1 MGLGQKLK
9 NLRSQKNLTLDNLVD
24 RLNKRSDIKFS
35 KGKISKWENDK
46 EEPRLSSLK
55 VLADFYG
62 VDIDYFLSDNDD
74 HIDSIYETFSS
85 LSEHRKK
92 SVREY
97 AQKQLDS
104 QQTKDKTTLFRETDA
119 TYDFPFKGAV
129 SAGTG
134 EWLYG
139 EINEIITLNHTP
151 PANADFA
158 LKVNGDSMEPFFENG
173 QIIFVKTVEDPSQV
187 FSNQFVIAD
196 LNGEAYLKK
205 IVFEQVGC
213 RLVSLN
219 KKYPD
224 KVVTENDAFYVRG
237 TVVFE

>member
-1 MGLGQKLK
+1 MGNRIKRLRKEKGLTQEELGKMVGLK
-9 NLRSQKNLTLDNLVD
+9 RAAINKYEKGNVENM
-24 RLNKRSDIKFS
+24 KRSVIAELSMFFGVTPAYLMALSDHDYDINEIF
-35 KGKISKWENDK
+35 DK
-46 EEPRLSSLK
+46 LDDGNKKTVYDYAEKTLK
-55 VLADFYG
+55 VQHNAIHDFP
-62 VDIDYFLSDNDD
+62 N
-74 HIDSIYETFSS
+74 TKS
-85 LSEHRKK
+85 LRKNIVK
-92 SVREY
+92 IE
-97 AQKQLDS
+97 
-104 QQTKDKTTLFRETDA
+104 
-119 TYDFPFKGAV
+119 FPFKGAV

-134 EWLYG
+134 EWLDD
-139 EINEIITLNHTP
+139 EIHETIVLDHEP

-158 LKVNGDSMEPFFENG
+158 LKVNGDSMEPFFEND

-237 TVVFE
+237 TVVFEQ

>member
-1 MGLGQKLK
+1 MDLQARRKELG
-9 NLRSQKNLTLDNLVD
+9 LTLEEVG
-24 RLNKRSDIKFS
+24 NKVGV
-35 KGKISKWENDK
+35 GKSTVRKWETGYISNMGRDK
-46 EEPRLSSLK
+46 IVALAK
-55 VLADFYG
+55 VLRISPL
-62 VDIDYFLSDNDD
+62 DILDPNRKDDPTDKILSLYSQLTDSKKDD
-74 HIDSIYETFSS
+74 VIN
-85 LSEHRKK
+85 
-92 SVREY
+92 Y
-97 AQKQLDS
+97 AQKQLDN
-104 QQTKDKTTLFRETDA
+104 QQVKDAAMPFVKSNKKI
-119 TYDFPFKGAV
+119 DFPFKGAV

-134 EWLYG
+134 EWLDD
-139 EINEIITLNHTP
+139 EIHETIVLDHEP

-158 LKVNGDSMEPFFENG
+158 LKVNGDSMEPFFEND

-224 KVVTENDAFYVRG
+224 KIVTESDAFYVRG

>member
-24 RLNKRSDIKFS
+24 RLNKQSDIKFS
-35 KGKISKWENDK
+35 KGKISKWENNK

-55 VLADFYG
+55 ILADFYG

-74 HIDSIYETFSS
+74 HVDSIYETFSS

-97 AQKQLDS
+97 AQKQLDK
-104 QQTKDKTTLFRETDA
+104 QQIKDAIMPFVKSNKKIG
-119 TYDFPFKGAV
+119 FPFKGAV

-134 EWLYG
+134 EWMDD
-139 EINEIITLNHTP
+139 EIHETITLDHEP

-205 IVFEQVGC
+205 IVFEQIGC

-224 KVVTENDAFYVRG
+224 KIVTENDAFYVRG

>member
-1 MGLGQKLK
+1 MDLQARRKELG
-9 NLRSQKNLTLDNLVD
+9 LTLEEVG
-24 RLNKRSDIKFS
+24 NKVGV
-35 KGKISKWENDK
+35 GKSTVRKWETGYISNMGRDK
-46 EEPRLSSLK
+46 IVALAK
-55 VLADFYG
+55 VLRISPL
-62 VDIDYFLSDNDD
+62 DILDPNRKDDPTDKILSLYSQLTDSKKDD
-74 HIDSIYETFSS
+74 VIN
-85 LSEHRKK
+85 
-92 SVREY
+92 Y
-97 AQKQLDS
+97 AQKQLDN
-104 QQTKDKTTLFRETDA
+104 QQVKDAAMPFVKSNKKI
-119 TYDFPFKGAV
+119 DFPFKGAV

-134 EWLYG
+134 EWMDD
-139 EINEIITLNHTP
+139 EIHETITLDHEP

-158 LKVNGDSMEPFFENG
+158 LKVNGDSMEPFFEND

-224 KVVTENDAFYVRG
+224 KIVTENDAFYVRG